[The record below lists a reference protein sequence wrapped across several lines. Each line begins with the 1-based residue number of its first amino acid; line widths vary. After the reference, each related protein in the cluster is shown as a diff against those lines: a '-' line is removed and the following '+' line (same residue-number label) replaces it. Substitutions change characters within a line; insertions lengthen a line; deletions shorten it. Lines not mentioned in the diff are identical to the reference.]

1 SLYRDRAPP
10 HPPPPAP
17 AAISVSD
24 SPARDQSRGLPL
36 HPARAPPQSPSVI
49 LHLRGE
55 SREPPR
61 SDAQQRAHRVDV
73 ERLPL
78 ALQGHDTLIH
88 DIESITDR
96 ARELEVLL
104 DQQDRT
110 AALLPDPP

>member
-1 SLYRDRAPP
+1 GGRGSWAPP
-10 HPPPPAP
+10 LPTAGAPRVPPPRP
-17 AAISVSD
+17 
-24 SPARDQSRGLPL
+24 
-36 HPARAPPQSPSVI
+36 PPQSPSVV

-88 DIESITDR
+88 DIESTKDQP
-96 ARELEVLL
+96 RELKVLL

-110 AALLPDPP
+110 PALLPDPPQPVADPVDDERLI